1 VGSSARRTTSRKVIS
16 NNRDIASARDYHE
29 RTAHSPESV
38 RLGGHVLDWETKPLP
53 FKIYP
58 ALEARRLPTGLPV
71 PSMDT
76 FAALRPAAPIVRPAP
91 LDLDRLT
98 AILFFSAGVMRVKTY
113 PGGAQ
118 VHFRAAAS
126 TGALYQTEVYVVAGA
141 VEGLAAGIYHFN
153 PGDFSLRP
161 LRGGDWRGALALAA
175 ADDAVAAQ
183 PASVVLSAIYWR
195 NTWKYQA
202 RGYRHLFWDSGTML
216 AQALAVA
223 RALELPARLVTG
235 FEDAQV
241 NGLLGLDAAKEGALV
256 IAPIG
261 AEGPSAPASPVV
273 TPLVLE
279 VIPLSPR
286 EVDYPLLR
294 RAYDDS
300 ALDSEPEVADWREP
314 RGQGLHSDIVG
325 LQDLTPL
332 GAPRAEAGR
341 TVGET
346 IARRGSTR
354 EFSGEAI
361 TMEALSSALHHS
373 VDGAIADVPNGLV
386 DLYVNVHAVTGLE
399 PGAYVYDRGAHAL
412 ARLRAGDVRRA
423 SSFLCLDQALGGT
436 SSATVFFLGDLTRT
450 LERWGNRGY
459 RLANLEAGLI
469 GGRLYLGA
477 YAQGFGATG
486 LTFYD
491 RAVVDFFSPHAAG
504 RDALFVTALGRSRP
518 RSQAGGSLQGIA
530 RF

>member
-1 VGSSARRTTSRKVIS
+1 VRRS
-16 NNRDIASARDYHE
+16 
-29 RTAHSPESV
+29 
-38 RLGGHVLDWETKPLP
+38 GHTLDWETKPLP
-53 FKIYP
+53 FKIYA

-71 PSMDT
+71 PAMDT
-76 FAALRPAAPIVRPAP
+76 FAALRPAAPVIRPAA
-91 LDLDRLT
+91 LDLDRLA

-153 PGDFSLRP
+153 PGDFSLRL
-161 LRGGDWRGALALAA
+161 LRAGDWRGALALAA

-183 PASVVLSAIYWR
+183 PASVVLSGIYWR
-195 NTWKYQA
+195 NTWKYEA

-216 AQALAVA
+216 AELLAVA
-223 RALELPARLVTG
+223 RALDLPARLVTG
-235 FEDAQV
+235 FIDAQV

-261 AEGPSAPASPVV
+261 VEGPSAPASPVV
-273 TPLVLE
+273 TPLALE

-294 RAYDDS
+294 QAYDDS

-314 RGQGLHSDIVG
+314 RGQVLHSDNVG
-325 LQDLTPL
+325 MQDLTPL
-332 GAPRAEAGR
+332 GAPRSEAGR

-361 TMEALSSALHHS
+361 TVEALSSALYHAVGEIPS
-373 VDGAIADVPNGLV
+373 DVPAGLV
-386 DLYVNVHAVTGLE
+386 DLYVNVHAVAGLE
-399 PGAYVYDRGAHAL
+399 PGAYVYDRRAHAL
-412 ARLRAGDVRRA
+412 AQLRAGDVRRTSA
-423 SSFLCLDQALGGT
+423 FLCLDQALGGT
-436 SSATVFFLGDLTRT
+436 SSATVFFLGDLART

-491 RAVVDFFSPHAAG
+491 RAVVDFFAPHAAG

>member
-1 VGSSARRTTSRKVIS
+1 MRRS
-16 NNRDIASARDYHE
+16 
-29 RTAHSPESV
+29 
-38 RLGGHVLDWETKPLP
+38 GHTLDWETKPLP

-71 PSMDT
+71 PAMDA
-76 FAALRPAAPIVRPAP
+76 FAALRPSAPITRPAA
-91 LDLDRLT
+91 LDLDRLA

-141 VEGLAAGIYHFN
+141 VEGLAPGIYHFN
-153 PGDFSLRP
+153 PGDFSLRQ
-161 LRGGDWRGALALAA
+161 LRAGDWRGALALAA

-195 NTWKYQA
+195 NTWKYEA

-216 AQALAVA
+216 AELLAVA

-235 FEDAQV
+235 FVDAQV

-261 AEGPSAPASPVV
+261 AEGASAPASPVV
-273 TPLVLE
+273 TPLALDV
-279 VIPLSPR
+279 VPLSPR

-294 RAYDDS
+294 QAYDDS
-300 ALDSEPEVADWREP
+300 ALDSEPEVADWRE
-314 RGQGLHSDIVG
+314 RGQRDRGQVLHSDNVVM
-325 LQDLTPL
+325 QDLTPL
-332 GAPRAEAGR
+332 GAPRGEAGR
-341 TVGET
+341 TIGET

-354 EFSGEAI
+354 EFSDEAI
-361 TMEALSSALHHS
+361 TMEALSSVLYHATGEIPS
-373 VDGAIADVPNGLV
+373 DVPAGLV

-399 PGAYVYDRGAHAL
+399 PGAYVYDRRAHAL
-412 ARLRAGDVRRA
+412 ARLRAGDVRRTSA
-423 SSFLCLDQALGGT
+423 FLCLDQALGGT
-436 SSATVFFLGDLTRT
+436 SSATVFFLGDLART

-491 RAVVDFFSPHAAG
+491 RAVVDFFSPHASG